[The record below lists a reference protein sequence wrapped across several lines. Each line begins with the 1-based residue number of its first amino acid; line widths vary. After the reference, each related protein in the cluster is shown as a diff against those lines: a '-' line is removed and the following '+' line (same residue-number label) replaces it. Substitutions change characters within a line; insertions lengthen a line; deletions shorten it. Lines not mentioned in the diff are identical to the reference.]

1 MGLIKAI
8 AGAIGGALADQWL
21 EVLEPNDMGE
31 QTVFTNAAI
40 VRQDDKRSSNTK
52 RTADVISNGS
62 IIHVYDNQCMILV
75 DGGKIVDYTAEPGYY
90 KVENSSAPSLFN
102 GQLGDAVKETFN
114 RFKFGGVPSSKQ
126 VCYFVNLQEIKGI
139 KFGTRNP
146 VNYFDSFY
154 NAELFV
160 RAHGDYSIKITDP
173 ILFYKEAIPRNAAKV
188 QIDDINEQYLSEFLQ
203 ALQAVINQMSADGQR
218 ISYLPSKSN
227 ELSKYM
233 GDTLDETWKSLRGI
247 EVQMVGIASISYDE
261 ESQKLINMRNQGA
274 MMGDPSIREGYVQSA
289 VASGMQAAGSNPNGA
304 GAAFMGMG
312 MGMNAMGGMGTFSA
326 TNQAQMQ
333 QQAAQK
339 AAGGWT
345 CSCGAKNGDGAKFCA
360 NCGAKKPVAA
370 AGWKCVCGAANP
382 ANAKFCGECGAKKPE
397 GGWACSCGAKNGAGA
412 KFCAECGSK
421 KPE

>member
-8 AGAIGGALADQWL
+8 AGAIGGGLADQWL

-31 QTVFTNAAI
+31 GTVFVDAAI
-40 VRQDDKRSSNTK
+40 VRKDDKRSSNTK

-62 IIHVYDNQCMILV
+62 IIHVYDNQCMLLV

-90 KVENSSAPSLFN
+90 KVDNSSAPSLFN
-102 GQLGDAVKETFN
+102 GQLGDAVKETFG

-126 VCYFVNLQEIKGI
+126 MCYYVNLQEIKGI
-139 KFGTRNP
+139 KFGTRTP
-146 VNYFDSFY
+146 VNYFDTFY
-154 NAELFV
+154 NAELFI
-160 RAHGDYSIKITDP
+160 RAHGDYSIKVTDP
-173 ILFYKEAIPRNAAKV
+173 ILFYKEAIPRNAVHV

-218 ISYLPSKSN
+218 ISYLPSKGN

-233 GDTLDETWKSLRGI
+233 ASTLDDTWKSLRGI

-274 MMGDPSIREGYVQSA
+274 MMGDPNIREGYVQSA
-289 VASGMQAAGSNPNGA
+289 VAAGMQAAGSNPNGA

-333 QQAAQK
+333 QQAVAN
-339 AAGGWT
+339 GWT
-345 CSCGAKNGDGAKFCA
+345 CACGAKNAETAKFCGA
-360 NCGAKKPVAA
+360 CGAKKPEPQANGWACACGTTNPASAKFCGNCGAKKPD
-370 AGWKCVCGAANP
+370 
-382 ANAKFCGECGAKKPE
+382 GEWTCA
-397 GGWACSCGAKNGAGA
+397 CGAKNPASA
-412 KFCAECGSK
+412 KFCATCGAK
-421 KPE
+421 HE

>member
-8 AGAIGGALADQWL
+8 AGAIGGGLADQWL

-31 QTVFTNAAI
+31 GTVFVDAAI
-40 VRQDDKRSSNTK
+40 VRQDDRRSSNTK

-90 KVENSSAPSLFN
+90 KVDNSSAPSLFN
-102 GQLGDAVKETFN
+102 GELGDAVKETFN

-126 VCYFVNLQEIKGI
+126 MCYYVNLQEIKGI
-139 KFGTRNP
+139 KFGTRTP
-146 VNYFDSFY
+146 VNYFDTFY
-154 NAELFV
+154 NAELFI

-173 ILFYKEAIPRNAAKV
+173 ILFYKEAIPRNAVHV

-218 ISYLPSKSN
+218 ISYLPSKGN

-233 GDTLDETWKSLRGI
+233 ASTLDETWKATRGI
-247 EVQMVGIASISYDE
+247 EVQAVGLASISYDE

-274 MMGDPSIREGYVQSA
+274 MMGDPNIREGFVQSA
-289 VASGMQAAGSNPNGA
+289 VAAGMQAAGSNTAGA
-304 GAAFMGMG
+304 GTAFMGMG
-312 MGMNAMGGMGTFSA
+312 MGMGAAGGMAGFSA

-333 QQAAQK
+333 AQAAANGWTCACGAKNAENAKFCATCGAKKPEAQ

-345 CSCGAKNGDGAKFCA
+345 CACGAVNAASAKFCG
-360 NCGAKKPVAA
+360 NCGAKAPSATWTCA
-370 AGWKCVCGAANP
+370 CGEVNP
-382 ANAKFCGECGAKKPE
+382 ANAKFCATCGAKKPE
-397 GGWACSCGAKNGAGA
+397 
-412 KFCAECGSK
+412 
-421 KPE
+421 